1 MNHNFTNT
9 RRRELYERVLAE
21 KGANHQI
28 TKAIEELGELI
39 TELCKIESGQTSN
52 IALAT
57 EMADVTI
64 MMEQLRIILDINDLV
79 GEEMG
84 RKCVRLARKLER
96 GEL

>member
-1 MNHNFTNT
+1 MNHNFPYT
-9 RRRELYERVLAE
+9 RRRELYAQVLE
-21 KGANHQI
+21 KAGAKHQI

-64 MMEQLRIILDINDLV
+64 MMEQLRIILDINGLV

-84 RKCVRLARKLER
+84 RKCVRLKRKLEK